1 MLKMD
6 ERLVFHHHLKSILST
21 SVLSLQLGLLYRL
34 KKKRLFCRISELT
47 KNRPCG
53 RAKRRRPIF
62 PWGCPQSIVRA
73 EELNFR
79 VRDGNGCTL
88 FAIAPVHLHIQAVSL
103 DTVYSIIVR
112 KACQYFFHE
121 FSYYLSPATGVS
133 SSFK

>member
-6 ERLVFHHHLKSILST
+6 DTFVSLHHLKSILST
-21 SVLSLQLGLLYRL
+21 SALSLQLGLLHHL
-34 KKKRLFCRISELT
+34 KRKRLFCRISELT
-47 KNRPCG
+47 KNRLCG

-88 FAIAPVHLHIQAVSL
+88 FAIVTGSPAHTGGSFN
-103 DTVYSIIVR
+103 TVYITTVS
-112 KACQYFFHE
+112 KFCQ
-121 FSYYLSPATGVS
+121 
-133 SSFK
+133 

>member
-1 MLKMD
+1 MLKM
-6 ERLVFHHHLKSILST
+6 VGTFVSHHHLKSILST
-21 SVLSLQLGLLYRL
+21 SVLSLQLGLLHHL
-34 KKKRLFCRISELT
+34 KRKRLFCRISLEST

-88 FAIAPVHLHIQAVSL
+88 FAIA
-103 DTVYSIIVR
+103 TG
-112 KACQYFFHE
+112 
-121 FSYYLSPATGVS
+121 SPAHTGGFS
-133 SSFK
+133 